1 MGSTKVV
8 TQDRQV
14 PVLNLYKT
22 SLTLMQESMLSKG
35 RSLTTNQN
43 MKAFKLNVDTYKFM
57 QQLHLKCLFSPLN
70 RSSTSYIS
78 KDPTKKGEP
87 QHSGPSP
94 TPRSFSKPSS
104 FVLHTHISPLVT
116 LFGRLVENEWET
128 VYKKN
133 DQGPQYHNLPPAERQ
148 ALKDLQENKD
158 MVIKP
163 KDKGG
168 AIVVMDMSYYNSE
181 NGKHLKMS
189 CSYQPLHSGPIASLK
204 SEIDSMLQHASHQNW
219 ITKREY
225 EFLNVTYPV
234 TPVIYSLLKVHKNLT
249 QPSRIPMISDRISHR
264 APFEIQRFFFLEVMV
279 LKLPSFLKD
288 TKDLL
293 NCLNDGQIDSDV
305 LLVTLDVASLYTF
318 IAHAEGLQSIA
329 KFLKSRDNSVN
340 PPDYFLLE
348 LLRLGGSLC

>member
-1 MGSTKVV
+1 MTGITTTTREQTQDTPADRQVAISSQPMTRWALQVTQTMRPCTPFAEDRAIHPPSQTPTTKKKKTRRGRWGMGSTKVV

-133 DQGPQYHNLPPAERQ
+133 DQGPQYHNLPPAKRR
-148 ALKDLQENKD
+148 ALTELQENKD
-158 MVIKP
+158 I
-163 KDKGG
+163 
-168 AIVVMDMSYYNSE
+168 
-181 NGKHLKMS
+181 
-189 CSYQPLHSGPIASLK
+189 
-204 SEIDSMLQHASHQNW
+204 
-219 ITKREY
+219 
-225 EFLNVTYPV
+225 
-234 TPVIYSLLKVHKNLT
+234 
-249 QPSRIPMISDRISHR
+249 
-264 APFEIQRFFFLEVMV
+264 V
-279 LKLPSFLKD
+279 LKP
-288 TKDLL
+288 
-293 NCLNDGQIDSDV
+293 
-305 LLVTLDVASLYTF
+305 A
-318 IAHAEGLQSIA
+318 
-329 KFLKSRDNSVN
+329 
-340 PPDYFLLE
+340 
-348 LLRLGGSLC
+348 